1 MSSFKIIS
9 ADSLSLNPFTS
20 IGEDWM
26 LITAGDAAHYNTMTA
41 SWGGLGILWG
51 KPVSYIFIR
60 PQRYTK
66 EFVDAQTHY
75 SLCFFDDTWRSMLNV
90 CGTKSGREIDKA
102 KETGI
107 TPIFTQAAPYFAEA
121 RLALI
126 CKKLFCQPLQEES
139 FLQKELLPRF
149 YPENDLHT
157 LYVGEIET
165 ILMRE

>member
-1 MSSFKIIS
+1 MSSFQSIP

-20 IGEDWM
+20 IGKDWM
-26 LITAGDAAHYNTMTA
+26 LITAGDAAQYNTMTA
-41 SWGGLGILWG
+41 SWGGLGFLWN

-66 EFVDAQTHY
+66 EFVDTQPRY
-75 SLCFFDDTWRSMLNV
+75 SLCFFDNRWRDMLNL

-107 TPIFTQAAPYFAEA
+107 TPVFTQAAPYFAEA
-121 RLALI
+121 RLVLI
-126 CKKLFCQPLQEES
+126 CKKLFCQPMEEQA
-139 FLQKELLPRF
+139 FLDQNLLPRF
-149 YPENDLHT
+149 YPEHDLHT

-165 ILMRE
+165 ILVRK